1 MKNFRLHEEKP
12 FPSNEVD
19 QSYQIFRINEMFNRK
34 KDSGGGSGCGSG
46 SGSGSSSSSFRL
58 NQPTRLNN
66 DLKSGFNLMA
76 GTGKDAVGRGV
87 GGNMESSKG

>member
-34 KDSGGGSGCGSG
+34 KDSGSG
-46 SGSGSSSSSFRL
+46 SGSGSSTSSFRL
-58 NQPTRLNN
+58 NQPTHLNK
-66 DLKSGFNLMA
+66 DLKSGFNLV
-76 GTGKDAVGRGV
+76 TGKECIGRAGS
-87 GGNMESSKG
+87 MEKKG